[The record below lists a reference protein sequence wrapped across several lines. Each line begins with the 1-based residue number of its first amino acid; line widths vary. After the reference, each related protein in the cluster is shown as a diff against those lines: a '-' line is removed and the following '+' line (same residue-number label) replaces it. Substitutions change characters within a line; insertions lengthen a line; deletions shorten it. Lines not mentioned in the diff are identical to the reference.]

1 MPCSSCGACCR
12 KRVCC
17 AADPVTSTAY
27 STGDDPLD
35 PFGEVEHFTYGVLLN
50 AIQAL
55 FSCLAASAYLLL
67 RTRHARGRPL
77 LERLGLDVLTPR
89 GCQRVLV
96 ARGQRPADAPLRGLS
111 RYLSPLAQRYVLIS
125 AMQST
130 GSWLSIV
137 SLRFLSFP
145 AITLA
150 KSSKLVPV
158 LLMNVLLYRRK
169 FAAYKYVV
177 VLLVTLGVYMFMALG
192 KPSPKKRGP
201 SGSGRVGLVLL
212 AIHLLLDGA
221 INSTQ
226 DDVFATYGTE
236 VVTGTQMMLVMNA
249 ISATYMSV
257 ALLLPDGLGPF
268 VVSRVRLA
276 LAELVHPHWIA
287 TVLAGGLRAPVS
299 VSLTPQ
305 LVGGVQF
312 LARHPDA
319 LRDVL
324 MYAAAGAAGQ
334 IAIFETLERFGSL
347 TLVSIT
353 VRGACLPRSLA
364 NCSRCC
370 CRFWCTSTI
379 CGGCSGS
386 ASRPYSRVSFWS
398 CAKSADNPPRR
409 APPNANRLHRQSPCD
424 TPRALGLHAPWARA
438 SPPPIVREWRC
449 RRPVRGARRA

>member
-1 MPCSSCGACCR
+1 MA
-12 KRVCC
+12 KRTGLVQLALC
-17 AADPVTSTAY
+17 ALTIYAMFLVWGLLQEKSATAY

-55 FSCLAASAYLLL
+55 FSCIAASVYLLL
-67 RTRHARGRPL
+67 RTRHARGRQSL
-77 LERLGLDVLTPR
+77 LARLGLDVLTPR

-169 FAAYKYVV
+169 FAAYKYLV

-201 SGSGRVGLVLL
+201 SGSGRVGLALL
-212 AIHLLLDGA
+212 AIHLLLDGT

-236 VVTGTQMMLVMNA
+236 IVTGTQMMLVMNA
-249 ISATYMSV
+249 ISATYMTL
-257 ALLLPDGLGPF
+257 ALLLPDGLGPW
-268 VVSRVRLA
+268 VVSRVRLT

-287 TVLAGGLRAPVS
+287 AVLAGGLRAPAS

-324 MYAAAGAAGQ
+324 LYAAAGAAGQ

-347 TLVSIT
+347 TLVTRKLFTMLLSILVYQHHLRRLQWVGVAT
-353 VRGACLPRSLA
+353 VFAGLFLELREKR
-364 NCSRCC
+364 
-370 CRFWCTSTI
+370 
-379 CGGCSGS
+379 
-386 ASRPYSRVSFWS
+386 
-398 CAKSADNPPRR
+398 
-409 APPNANRLHRQSPCD
+409 RQS
-424 TPRALGLHAPWARA
+424 AAARA
-438 SPPPIVREWRC
+438 AKRQ
-449 RRPVRGARRA
+449 

>member
-1 MPCSSCGACCR
+1 MA
-12 KRVCC
+12 KRTGLVQLALC
-17 AADPVTSTAY
+17 ALTIYAMFLVWGLLQEKITSTAY
-27 STGDDPLD
+27 STGYDPLD

-55 FSCLAASAYLLL
+55 FSCIAASAYMLL
-67 RTRHARGRPL
+67 RTRHAPGKQSL
-77 LERLGLDVLTPR
+77 LARLGLDVLTPR

-111 RYLSPLAQRYVLIS
+111 RYLSPLTQRYVLIS

-201 SGSGRVGLVLL
+201 SGSGRVGLALL
-212 AIHLLLDGA
+212 AIHLLLDGT

-236 VVTGTQMMLVMNA
+236 IVTGTQMMLVMNA
-249 ISATYMSV
+249 ISATYMTL
-257 ALLLPDGLGPF
+257 ALLLPDGLGPWL
-268 VVSRVRLA
+268 VSRVRLA

-287 TVLAGGLRAPVS
+287 TVLAGGLRAPPS

-324 MYAAAGAAGQ
+324 LYAAAGAAGQ

-353 VRGACLPRSLA
+353 VTRKLFTMLLSIVVYQHHL
-364 NCSRCC
+364 
-370 CRFWCTSTI
+370 
-379 CGGCSGS
+379 
-386 ASRPYSRVSFWS
+386 
-398 CAKSADNPPRR
+398 RR
-409 APPNANRLHRQSPCD
+409 LQWVGVATVFAGLFLELREKRRQSAAM
-424 TPRALGLHAPWARA
+424 RAAKRQ
-438 SPPPIVREWRC
+438 
-449 RRPVRGARRA
+449 